1 VALSPFDWLVA
12 TVVASTLLIG
22 MEAAKLAWRL
32 ARETPITVGE
42 TVHGESASR
51 A

>member
-1 VALSPFDWLVA
+1 
-12 TVVASTLLIG
+12 
-22 MEAAKLAWRL
+22 LAWRL